1 MFDLYKYAF
10 EMVKPYHGHLHEICI
25 LLKLKI
31 MDNKKQKIWFI
42 TGASKGFGLILTKQ
56 LLAMGQKVAAT
67 SRTTNELIKAVGD
80 TSHNF
85 LPLQVDL
92 ANDESVK
99 EAIAK
104 TDAAF
109 GGLDVL
115 INNAGYGI
123 GGSLEEVQDA
133 EVRAAFDIN
142 VFGVFNTVRH
152 ALPIMRKQK
161 SGHII
166 NIASIAGVAPGSGWS
181 AYSATKSAVIGLS
194 EGLAQDVQPF
204 GITVTAV
211 APGAF
216 RTSFL
221 SKESLSVPKTID
233 GEYTFINE
241 MLHKYQNM
249 DGQQAGD
256 PEKGAAIMIQT
267 AFQENPPLHLLL
279 GSDAY
284 RRATTKFEKQIEA
297 FENLKDITTSTD
309 Y

>member
-1 MFDLYKYAF
+1 MTT
-10 EMVKPYHGHLHEICI
+10 
-25 LLKLKI
+25 
-31 MDNKKQKIWFI
+31 DNKKIWFI
-42 TGASKGFGLILTKQ
+42 TGASKGFGLILVKQ
-56 LLAMGQKVAAT
+56 LLASGHKVAAT
-67 SRTTNELIKAVGD
+67 SRTIGELVKAVGD
-80 TSHNF
+80 SSDNF
-85 LPLQVDL
+85 LPLEVNL
-92 ANDESVK
+92 ADDSTVK
-99 EAIAK
+99 KAIDK
-104 TDAAF
+104 TAVTF

-123 GGSLEEVQDA
+123 GGSLEEVDDA
-133 EVRAAFDIN
+133 AVRAAFDIN
-142 VFGVFNTVRH
+142 VFGVFNTIRH
-152 ALPIMRKQK
+152 ALPVMRKQQ

-166 NIASIAGVAPGSGWS
+166 NIASIAGVAPGSGWA

-194 EGLAQDVQPF
+194 EALAQDVKPF

-221 SKESLSVPKTID
+221 SKDSLALPKEIG
-233 GEYTFINE
+233 GEYTGINE
-241 MLHKYQNM
+241 MLIKYKNM

-267 AFQENPPLHLLL
+267 AFEENPPLHLLL

-284 RRATTKFEKQIEA
+284 RRATAKFESQMKE
-297 FENLKDITTSTD
+297 FENLKDTTTSTD

>member
-1 MFDLYKYAF
+1 MKT
-10 EMVKPYHGHLHEICI
+10 
-25 LLKLKI
+25 
-31 MDNKKQKIWFI
+31 DNQKIWFI
-42 TGASKGFGLILTKQ
+42 TGASKGFGLILVKQ
-56 LLAMGQKVAAT
+56 LLASGQKVAAT
-67 SRTTNELIKAVGD
+67 SRTTDELIKAVGE
-80 TSHNF
+80 TSENF

-92 ANDESVK
+92 ASDASVR
-99 EAIAK
+99 EAVIK
-104 TDAAF
+104 TEEAF

-123 GGSLEEVQDA
+123 GGSLEEVEDA

-142 VFGVFNTVRH
+142 VFGVFNTIRH
-152 ALPIMRKQK
+152 ALPVMRKKK

-166 NIASIAGVAPGSGWS
+166 NVASIAGVAPGSGWA
-181 AYSATKSAVIGLS
+181 AYSATKAAVIGMS
-194 EGLAQDVQPF
+194 EALAQDVKPL

-221 SKESLSVPKTID
+221 SKDSLSLPKAIEGGYKTI
-233 GEYTFINE
+233 NE
-241 MLHKYQNM
+241 TLHNYQNM
-249 DGQQAGD
+249 DGKQAGD

-267 AFQENPPLHLLL
+267 AFEENPPLHLLL

-284 RRATTKFEKQIEA
+284 RRATLKFEKQIKE
-297 FENLKDITTSTD
+297 FENLKELTTSTD

>member
-1 MFDLYKYAF
+1 
-10 EMVKPYHGHLHEICI
+10 
-25 LLKLKI
+25 
-31 MDNKKQKIWFI
+31 MDTQKQKIWFV
-42 TGASKGFGLILTKQ
+42 TGASKGFGLILVKQ
-56 LLAMGQKVAAT
+56 LLALGQKVAAT
-67 SRTTNELIKAVGD
+67 SRTTDELIKAVGD
-80 TSHNF
+80 ITDNF

-92 ANDESVK
+92 ASDTSVK
-99 EAIAK
+99 EAITK
-104 TDAAF
+104 TEATF

-123 GGSLEEVQDA
+123 GGSLEEVEDA
-133 EVRAAFDIN
+133 AVRAAFDIN
-142 VFGVFNTVRH
+142 VFGVFNTIRH
-152 ALPIMRKQK
+152 TLPIMRKQQ

-181 AYSATKSAVIGLS
+181 AYSATKAAVIGLS
-194 EGLAQDVQPF
+194 EGLAQDVEPF

-221 SKESLSVPKTID
+221 SKETLSVPREIT

-249 DGQQAGD
+249 DGLQAGD

-267 AFQENPPLHLLL
+267 AFEENPPLHLLL

-284 RRATTKFEKQIEA
+284 RRATSKFEKQMAA
-297 FENLKDITTSTD
+297 FENLKELTTSTE

>member
-1 MFDLYKYAF
+1 MSTDKQ
-10 EMVKPYHGHLHEICI
+10 
-25 LLKLKI
+25 
-31 MDNKKQKIWFI
+31 QKIWFV
-42 TGASKGFGLILTKQ
+42 TGASKGFGLILVKQ
-56 LLAMGQKVAAT
+56 LLALGQKVAAT
-67 SRTTNELIKAVGD
+67 SRTTDELIKAVGD
-80 TSHNF
+80 TSDNF

-92 ANDESVK
+92 SSDASVK
-99 EAIAK
+99 EAVSK
-104 TDAAF
+104 TEATF
-109 GGLDVL
+109 GRLDVL

-123 GGSLEEVQDA
+123 GGSLEEVGDA
-133 EVRAAFDIN
+133 AVRDAFDIN
-142 VFGVFNTVRH
+142 VFAVFNTIRH
-152 ALPIMRKQK
+152 TLPVMRKQQ

-181 AYSATKSAVIGLS
+181 AYSAAKSAVIGLS

-221 SKESLSVPKTID
+221 SKESLSVPQTIG
-233 GEYTFINE
+233 GEYTKINE

-249 DGQQAGD
+249 DGKQAGD

-267 AFQENPPLHLLL
+267 AFEENPPLHLLL

-284 RRATTKFEKQIEA
+284 RRALAKFESQIKE
-297 FENLKDITTSTD
+297 FENLKELTTSTD

>member
-1 MFDLYKYAF
+1 MKT
-10 EMVKPYHGHLHEICI
+10 
-25 LLKLKI
+25 
-31 MDNKKQKIWFI
+31 DNQKIWFI
-42 TGASKGFGLILTKQ
+42 TGASKGFGLILVKQ
-56 LLAMGQKVAAT
+56 LLASGQKVAAT
-67 SRTTNELIKAVGD
+67 SRTTEELIKAVGD
-80 TSHNF
+80 TTDNF

-92 ANDESVK
+92 ASDSSVK
-99 EAIAK
+99 EAVAK
-104 TDAAF
+104 TAAVF

-142 VFGVFNTVRH
+142 VFGIFNTIRH
-152 ALPIMRKQK
+152 ALPIMRKQQ

-166 NIASIAGVAPGSGWS
+166 NIASIAGIAPGSGWS
-181 AYSATKSAVIGLS
+181 TYSATKSAVIGLS
-194 EGLAQDVQPF
+194 EGLAQDLQPF
-204 GITVTAV
+204 GITVTIV

-221 SKESLSVPKTID
+221 SKESLSVPSGITGD
-233 GEYTFINE
+233 YSFINE
-241 MLHKYQNM
+241 MLHKYQDM
-249 DGQQAGD
+249 DGKQAGD

-267 AFQENPPLHLLL
+267 AFEENPPLHLLL

-284 RRATTKFEKQIEA
+284 RRASIKFEKQIKE
-297 FENLKDITTSTD
+297 FENLKELTISTD

>member
-1 MFDLYKYAF
+1 MKT
-10 EMVKPYHGHLHEICI
+10 
-25 LLKLKI
+25 
-31 MDNKKQKIWFI
+31 DNQKIWFI
-42 TGASKGFGLILTKQ
+42 TGASKGFGLILVKQ
-56 LLAMGQKVAAT
+56 LLASGQKVAAT
-67 SRTTNELIKAVGD
+67 SRTTDELIKAVGE
-80 TSHNF
+80 TSENF

-92 ANDESVK
+92 ASDVSV
-99 EAIAK
+99 ADAVAK
-104 TDAAF
+104 TEATF

-123 GGSLEEVQDA
+123 GGSLEEVEDA

-142 VFGVFNTVRH
+142 VFGVFNTIRH
-152 ALPIMRKQK
+152 ALPVMRKQQ

-166 NIASIAGVAPGSGWS
+166 NIASIAGVAPGSGWA
-181 AYSATKSAVIGLS
+181 AYSATKAAVIGLS
-194 EGLAQDVQPF
+194 EALAQDVKPL

-221 SKESLSVPKTID
+221 SKDSLSLPKTIE
-233 GEYTFINE
+233 GGYKTINE
-241 MLHKYQNM
+241 TLHNYQNM
-249 DGQQAGD
+249 DGKQAGD

-267 AFQENPPLHLLL
+267 AFEENPPLHLLL

-284 RRATTKFEKQIEA
+284 RRATTKFESQIRE
-297 FENLKDITTSTD
+297 FENLKDLTTSTD

>member
-1 MFDLYKYAF
+1 MKTN
-10 EMVKPYHGHLHEICI
+10 I
-25 LLKLKI
+25 
-31 MDNKKQKIWFI
+31 QKVWFV
-42 TGASKGFGLILTKQ
+42 TGASKGFGLILAKQ
-56 LLAMGQKVAAT
+56 LLAAGQKVAAT
-67 SRTTNELIKAVGD
+67 SRTTDELIKAVD
-80 TSHNF
+80 NTTDNF
-85 LPLQVDL
+85 LPLQADL
-92 ANDESVK
+92 ASDASVAA
-99 EAIAK
+99 AIAK
-104 TDAAF
+104 TEVTF
-109 GGLDVL
+109 GSLDVL

-123 GGSLEEVQDA
+123 GGSLEEVEDSA
-133 EVRAAFDIN
+133 VRAAFNIN

-152 ALPIMRKQK
+152 ALPIMRKQQ

-166 NIASIAGVAPGSGWS
+166 NIASIAGIAPGAGWA

-194 EGLAQDVQPF
+194 EALAQDVQPF

-221 SKESLSVPKTID
+221 SQESLSLPKTID

-249 DGQQAGD
+249 DGKQAGD

-267 AFQENPPLHLLL
+267 AFEENPPLHLLL

-284 RRATTKFEKQIEA
+284 RRATAKFEKQINE
-297 FENLKDITTSTD
+297 FENLKELTTSTD